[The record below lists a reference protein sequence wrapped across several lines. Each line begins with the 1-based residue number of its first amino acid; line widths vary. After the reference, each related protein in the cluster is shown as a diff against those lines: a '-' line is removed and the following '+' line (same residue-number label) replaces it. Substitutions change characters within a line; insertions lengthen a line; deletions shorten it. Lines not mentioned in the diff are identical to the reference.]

1 MKALQLEFVPA
12 SAARGWHASTLG
24 TRLALLAGVALCVA
38 AAGAVMASQRDM
50 AAFSGDRALLEA
62 PPAPPRAGA
71 AAGRAI
77 PDAEANAVNAAVVRL
92 NMPWPDVFDAIEH
105 ATPDSVALLS
115 IEPDPRQEVVRIV
128 AEVGAVDD
136 MLKYVQRLK
145 QQPFLVDVFLV
156 HHEVDAQDA
165 NLPLRFQVEAHWVAA
180 P

>member
-1 MKALQLEFVPA
+1 MKALRLEFVPA
-12 SAARGWHASTLG
+12 SAARGWHACTFG
-24 TRLALLAGVALCVA
+24 TRLALLAGAALCVA
-38 AAGAVMASQRDM
+38 AAGAVTASQRDM
-50 AAFSGDRALLEA
+50 AAVSGDRALLEA
-62 PPAPPRAGA
+62 PPGPSRAIV
-71 AAGRAI
+71 AGRAI